1 MSSPSNLAM
10 NYRNSISVRALLLN
24 FAFAYNLSINLFFHF
39 CRFMLKTK
47 EKLTLKLSYLRS
59 CNIFVSLLTT
69 ENQPGLS
76 DGK

>member
-1 MSSPSNLAM
+1 MSSPSNLAI

-47 EKLTLKLSYLRS
+47 EKLTLKLSYL
-59 CNIFVSLLTT
+59 
-69 ENQPGLS
+69 
-76 DGK
+76 